1 MKKTL
6 VLLLLCIGTQY
17 SMKAQDLF
25 KVTEKDQD
33 GNWHDSNGNAKIGYI
48 NNRISDVNSVLMI
61 DFETQNIASSVT
73 NNQGL
78 PSEIAAKITA
88 LTNVLK
94 AQKETLEEIDRIIQS
109 INYTTFSNNPDDLY
123 NKLSQLQIL
132 AQRIDNIST
141 IDKDIDDIA
150 DNLPDNKNTDGM
162 FSRPY
167 TAAAIVLKREQAKLL
182 DYAKE
187 QGISIKFGA
196 WLITKRDKIP
206 LHIDGFD
213 NIAPQQRYEVERWA
227 VSLTPE
233 QKQELADL
241 QQYAKENRDKGLDVI
256 RDMANY
262 QIRAIKDLAWTQY
275 SAIADQINTEINK
288 LGADPGVQGIV
299 TKAKALS
306 LDIQA
311 FKYEAEK
318 RTAYYKGLQTASG
331 ESITDLVS
339 KITSD
344 ISYFSTTLGNIQKS
358 ASDLKSDI
366 NSTAIHLSP
375 NIIATFTTI
384 ISGLSA
390 NVEKISKLN
399 NTTIKD
405 LIEGRKLDAAALEF
419 SDAVLKLSLAD
430 AKKNFEF
437 DLANSGYREEGNRIA
452 FKLSVYEKNNDIA
465 VKEQVREIYLFKV
478 LPHIISTVG
487 IVFADPFTSTAIQT
501 QFQMA
506 PYYNLL
512 FKGWIDKKQR
522 RKSITYNKLL
532 DWGVGLHVSA
542 PDFDK
547 DDVPE
552 LGAGVVLTALHDYV
566 QTGVAY
572 NIFTGD
578 PYWFFG
584 LRIPMPTF
592 GTNN

>member
-1 MKKTL
+1 MKKTI
-6 VLLLLCIGTQY
+6 LLLLLSICMSHT
-17 SMKAQDLF
+17 MKAQSLF
-25 KVTEKDQD
+25 KITEKDQD
-33 GNWHDSNGNAKIGYI
+33 GNWMDSNGNAKDGYV
-48 NNRISDVNSVLMI
+48 NNRIADINSILMI
-61 DFETQNIASSVT
+61 DFEIENIISSAT
-73 NNQGL
+73 KSKSL
-78 PSEIAAKITA
+78 PDEIATKITA
-88 LTNVLK
+88 LKKVIED
-94 AQKETLEEIDRIIQS
+94 QKETLEEIDYIIKNT
-109 INYTTFSNNPDDLY
+109 NYQEFAENPKDLY
-123 NKLSQLQIL
+123 DKLSRLQKL
-132 AQRIDNIST
+132 AEKVDNISK

-150 DNLPDNKNTDGM
+150 DSLPNNNDTDGM

-167 TAAAIVLKREQAKLL
+167 AAATIVLKEEQAKLM

-187 QGISIKFGA
+187 QGIFIKFGA
-196 WLITKRDKIP
+196 WLITKQDKIP

-227 VSLTPE
+227 ISLTAE
-233 QKQELADL
+233 QKKELTDL
-241 QQYAKENRDKGLDVI
+241 QQYAKENRDKGLKAIADLA
-256 RDMANY
+256 DY
-262 QIRAIKDLAWTQY
+262 QIQAIKKLVWTQY
-275 SAIADQINTEINK
+275 TTIADQINTEVDK
-288 LGADPGVQGIV
+288 LGADPKVQETV
-299 TKAKALS
+299 AKAKTLS
-306 LDIQA
+306 LEIQT

-318 RTAYYKGLQTASG
+318 RTAYYKSLGYKQG
-331 ESITDLVS
+331 EAITDLVS

-344 ISYFSTTLGNIQKS
+344 ISYFKSTLQSIHKN
-358 ASDLKSDI
+358 ASDLKATI
-366 NSTAIHLSP
+366 NRTAVHLSP
-375 NIIATFTTI
+375 KISATFTTI
-384 ISGLSA
+384 INDLTTD
-390 NVEKISKLN
+390 VKKIDKLN

-452 FKLSVYEKNNDIA
+452 FKLSVFDKASDIA
-465 VKEQVREIYLFKV
+465 VKEQVREMYLFKV
-478 LPHIISTVG
+478 LPHVISTVG
-487 IVFADPFTSTAIQT
+487 IIFADPFTSTAIRT

-522 RKSITYNKLL
+522 RKSVTYNKLL

-552 LGAGVVLTALHDYV
+552 LGAGIVITALHDYV

-584 LRIPMPTF
+584 LRIPTPTF
-592 GTNN
+592 GSNN